1 MPKTGPQPCFSFTH
15 ISAIRRF
22 ETELLYFVLRRAAVA
37 DGGLLVRMKYHV
49 YSVLANISA
58 ALPCISNWSSGLP
71 RVTGQYDTKLLHLL
85 KCNYFFS
92 QMKKIIVLLS

>member
-1 MPKTGPQPCFSFTH
+1 MPKTGWAFSFTH
-15 ISAIRRF
+15 SSVQSDTSDTMPF
-22 ETELLYFVLRRAAVA
+22 YCVLRRAAVA

-71 RVTGQYDTKLLHLL
+71 RVTGPYDVIRFDELRQFLAINGHLFL
-85 KCNYFFS
+85 
-92 QMKKIIVLLS
+92 VG